1 MSFFVYIVF
10 FLVGRTLF
18 YVLILG
24 LILFSFFLPSDSVI
38 NPTSLN
44 HLIKVFF
51 FYVYNTVVAF
61 KLTLMENS
69 CTEIICF
76 SSNVQICKG
85 LQ

>member
-51 FYVYNTVVAF
+51 FLCIQHSRGF
-61 KLTLMENS
+61 
-69 CTEIICF
+69 
-76 SSNVQICKG
+76 QIDPHGKFMYRNNMF
-85 LQ
+85 L